1 MPITY
6 VRDIPLPELKYRARV
21 VLGAVSVKTH
31 LVMAVWVVGLAVA
44 VVSAQSGPPGG
55 TPRPAAATPVASAST
70 ADPAGQRAIVNQYC
84 VPCHNARLKTAGLL
98 LDQVDLDRL
107 GDHQEIG
114 EKVVRKLRAGLMP
127 PTGNR
132 RPDAATMESLIRGI
146 EATLDRAAAPH
157 FPPPGLH
164 RLNRTEYTNAIRDL
178 LALEVDAAKFLP
190 PDDSTRG
197 FDNIAGALTM
207 SPALM
212 EAYLSAAGKIS
223 RLAMGDVSA
232 PTQAVYDVPGD
243 TAQNYHVDGLPFGTR
258 GGILIPY
265 EFAADGEY
273 SFKIKGVT
281 GYFQAVLG
289 GIKGEQ
295 LEVLIDGERVKLFD
309 WDKEI
314 ANTTGNGRSTPRV
327 RVKAGLHNVGV
338 TFLATNDVPASELN
352 RPFQRT
358 MNTPGSIPGFLFY
371 PHVGQVWIEGPYD
384 AKGASDTAT
393 RRKIFAC
400 RPAAAKDEDGCARR
414 IVSTLTRHAFRRP
427 TTAAD
432 VKTLMD
438 FYQEGR
444 GEGGN
449 FDAGIESALQRIL
462 ADPEFIYRE
471 ERETDAARGKPLA
484 AGATY
489 RISDLALASR
499 LSFLLWS
506 SIPDDELIDVAAQG
520 RLRNPAVLEKQV
532 HRMLVDPKSRALISN
547 FTGQWLN
554 TRGLK
559 TVEPVVNIFPD
570 FDDNL
575 RNAFQREV
583 ELFFDAIVHED
594 RSVLELLTADF
605 TFVNE
610 RLAKHYGIRD
620 IYGPQ
625 FRRVTLSP
633 ELDMRRGLLG
643 KGAMLTVTSNAA
655 HTSPVTRGKWFQT
668 TFLGVE
674 PPGPPPGVDTSLK
687 EKVTGDTTGN
697 LKVPSMRDVLERHHA
712 NPVCASCHKIFEP
725 IGLAF
730 ENFDA
735 TGSWRTLDDGNVIDA
750 TAVMVDGTKIDGVV
764 GLRDMLLRYQD
775 QFVRVVTEK
784 LLTYALGRGLDDADM
799 PAVRAIV
806 RGAAPSQYRFSAILE
821 GIVKSDQ
828 FQMNQKAPQVAAA
841 GH

>member
-1 MPITY
+1 VKAHLLIAGSVALLTVAVTSAAP
-6 VRDIPLPELKYRARV
+6 RDAAVPTAT
-21 VLGAVSVKTH
+21 VSV
-31 LVMAVWVVGLAVA
+31 A
-44 VVSAQSGPPGG
+44 
-55 TPRPAAATPVASAST
+55 
-70 ADPAGQRAIVNQYC
+70 ADPAAQRAIVNQYC

-98 LDQVDLDRL
+98 LDQLDLEHL
-107 GDHQEIG
+107 GAHADIG

-127 PTGNR
+127 PTNNR
-132 RPDAATMESLIRGI
+132 RPDPATMESLIRGM
-146 EATLDRAAAPH
+146 EASLDHAAAPH
-157 FPPPGLH
+157 LPPPGLH

-178 LALEVDAAKFLP
+178 LGLEVDASKFLP

-223 RLAMGDVSA
+223 RLAVGDVSS

-243 TAQNYHVDGLPFGTR
+243 TAQNFHVDGLPFGTR
-258 GGILIPY
+258 GGMLIPY
-265 EFAADGEY
+265 EFPADGEY
-273 SFKIKGVT
+273 SFKVKGVT

-295 LEVLIDGERVKLFD
+295 LEILIDGERVKLFD

-327 RVKAGLHNVGV
+327 HVAAGLHQVGV
-338 TFLATNDVPASELN
+338 TFLATNDVPGSELN
-352 RPFQRT
+352 RPFART

-371 PHVGQVWIEGPYD
+371 PHVGQVWIEGPYN
-384 AKGASDTAT
+384 AKGAADTAS
-393 RRKIFAC
+393 RRKILVC
-400 RPAAAKDEDGCARR
+400 KPASAKDEDGCARR
-414 IVSTLTRHAFRRP
+414 IVSTLARHAFRRP
-427 TTAAD
+427 ATAAD
-432 VKTLMD
+432 VKTLME
-438 FYQEGR
+438 FYQDGR
-444 GEGGN
+444 TEGGS
-449 FDAGIESALQRIL
+449 FDAGIESAVQRVL
-462 ADPEFIYRE
+462 ADPEFVYRE
-471 ERETDAARGKPLA
+471 EREPLDSARVKAVNATASAPAA
-484 AGATY
+484 Y

-506 SIPDDELIDVAAQG
+506 SIPDDELIDLAAQG
-520 RLRNPAVLEKQV
+520 RLHTPAVLEKEV
-532 HRMLVDPKSRALISN
+532 RRMLADPKSQALITN

-554 TRGLK
+554 LRGLK

-575 RNAFQREV
+575 RLAFQREA

-594 RSVLELLTADF
+594 RGVLELLTADF

-610 RLAKHYGIRD
+610 RLAKHYGIHNV
-620 IYGPQ
+620 YGPQ
-625 FRRVTLSP
+625 FRRVTLPP
-633 ELDMRRGLLG
+633 ELDVRRGLLG
-643 KGAMLTVTSNAA
+643 KGAILTVTSNAA

-697 LKVPSMRDVLERHHA
+697 LKVPSMRDVLERHHSNA
-712 NPVCASCHKIFEP
+712 VCASCHKIFEP

-735 TGSWRTLDDGNVIDA
+735 TGAWRTLDDGNPIDA
-750 TAVMVDGTKIDGVV
+750 TAVMVDGTKVDGIV
-764 GLRDMLLRYQD
+764 GLRDMLLKYQD

-806 RGAAPSQYRFSAILE
+806 HGAEPSQYHFSAILA

-828 FQMNQKAPQVAAA
+828 FQMNQKAPQTVTAAA
-841 GH
+841 K

>member
-1 MPITY
+1 
-6 VRDIPLPELKYRARV
+6 V
-21 VLGAVSVKTH
+21 
-31 LVMAVWVVGLAVA
+31 LAVA
-44 VVSAQSGPPGG
+44 VTSAAPRDAGVSTA
-55 TPRPAAATPVASAST
+55 TVPAAA
-70 ADPAGQRAIVNQYC
+70 DPAEQRAIVNQYC

-98 LDQVDLDRL
+98 LDQLDLEHL
-107 GDHQEIG
+107 GSHPDIG

-127 PTGNR
+127 PTNNR
-132 RPDAATMESLIRGI
+132 RPDPATMDSLIRGL
-146 EATLDRAAAPH
+146 ETSLDRAASPH
-157 FPPPGLH
+157 LPPPGLH

-178 LALEVDAAKFLP
+178 LGLDVDASKFLP

-197 FDNIAGALTM
+197 FDNIAAALTM

-223 RLAMGDVSA
+223 RLAMGDVSS
-232 PTQAVYDVPGD
+232 PTQAVFDVPGD
-243 TAQNYHVDGLPFGTR
+243 TAQNFHVEGLPFGTR
-258 GGILIPY
+258 GGMLIPY
-265 EFAADGEY
+265 EFPADGEY
-273 SFKIKGVT
+273 SFKVKGVT

-289 GIKGEQ
+289 GIKGEK
-295 LEVLIDGERVKLFD
+295 LEVLIDGELVKVFD

-327 RVKAGLHNVGV
+327 HVSAGFHDVGV
-338 TFLATNDVPASELN
+338 TFLATNDVPGSELN
-352 RPFQRT
+352 RPFART

-371 PHVGQVWIEGPYD
+371 PHVGQVWIEGPYN
-384 AKGASDTAT
+384 ATGASDTAS
-393 RRKIFAC
+393 RRKILIC
-400 RPAAAKDEDGCARR
+400 KPTSAKDEDACARK
-414 IVSTLTRHAFRRP
+414 IVATLARHAFRRP
-427 TTAAD
+427 STAAD
-432 VKTLMD
+432 VKTLME
-438 FYQEGR
+438 FYQDGR
-444 GEGGN
+444 TDGRS
-449 FDAGIESALQRIL
+449 FDAGIEAAVQRVL
-462 ADPEFIYRE
+462 ADPEFVYRE
-471 ERETDAARGKPLA
+471 EREPLDSTRSKA
-484 AGATY
+484 VNAITSAPAGAY
-489 RISDLALASR
+489 RVSDLALASR

-520 RLRNPAVLEKQV
+520 RLHTPAVLEKEV
-532 HRMLVDPKSRALISN
+532 RRMLADPKSQALITN

-554 TRGLK
+554 LRGLK

-575 RNAFQREV
+575 RLAFQREA

-610 RLAKHYGIRD
+610 RLAKHYGIHNV
-620 IYGPQ
+620 YGPQ
-625 FRRVTLSP
+625 FRRVTLP
-633 ELDMRRGLLG
+633 PDLDVRRGLLG
-643 KGAMLTVTSNAA
+643 KGAILTVTSNAA

-697 LKVPSMRDVLERHHA
+697 LKVPSMRDVLERHHS

-735 TGSWRTLDDGNVIDA
+735 TGAWRTLDDGNPIDA
-750 TAVMVDGTKIDGVV
+750 TAVMVDGTKIDGIV
-764 GLRDMLLRYQD
+764 GLRDMLLKYKD

-799 PAVRAIV
+799 PTVRTIV
-806 RGAAPSQYRFSAILE
+806 HGAEASEYRFSSILA

-828 FQMNQKAPQVAAA
+828 FEMNQRRSQNLEVRSKN
-841 GH
+841 